1 MRLLKSLLLGLP
13 TAVAGVSAQAAD
25 LSVAKA
31 APVEYVRVCST
42 YGAGFFY
49 IPGTETCLYIGG
61 RVRAEYAYLEPTDR
75 EDDSIG
81 FRARGRIE
89 ADARTETPYGL
100 LRTFVRFEITRSSGT
115 PYDQRGTI
123 DTYAEPAEAYVQL
136 GGLTAGRAVTF
147 FYNLNLPTN
156 HLGTLRFDDAPD
168 VDVLAYTFEF
178 GNGFSAA
185 LSLENSFDRSSS
197 GVDPAAFTYAG
208 HRVPDLVGN
217 VKHTGTWGSAQLSG
231 ALHQIRSNNLV
242 VPSRGTFPVY
252 PDTEYGFA
260 VSAQVGVNLPMLAAN
275 DAAWVAAT
283 YADGALSYITGYSA
297 ESFKTGALNLI
308 LADAVVN
315 PVTGDLSK
323 GRGWSIAGGLHH
335 NWTPQFRQAVVGSY
349 ARFDYSAGAAT
360 AGLVDFNEWRLG
372 TNLTWQPVSNLDLA
386 AEIMYVQLDA
396 LGPIILPTGE
406 SISSDSAWEG
416 RLQLQR
422 DF

>member
-1 MRLLKSLLLGLP
+1 MKSLLLGSAAGLA
-13 TAVAGVSAQAAD
+13 AVVSAQAAD
-25 LSVAKA
+25 LPIAKA
-31 APVEYVRVCST
+31 APVDYVRVCST
-42 YGAGFFY
+42 HGEGFFY
-49 IPGTETCLYIGG
+49 IPDTEICLRIGG
-61 RVRAEYAYLEPTDR
+61 RVRAEVAYVEPNDR

-81 FRARGRIE
+81 FLARGRIQ
-89 ADARTETPYGL
+89 ADARMATAYGL
-100 LRTFVRFEITRSSGT
+100 FRTFVRFEITRSSGT
-115 PYDQRGTI
+115 PYGHQGMI
-123 DTYAEPAEAYVQL
+123 DTYAEPAEAFVKL

-185 LSLENSFDRSSS
+185 LSLENSFNRRSS
-197 GVDPAAFTYAG
+197 GVVPAAFTYAG
-208 HRVPDLVGN
+208 QRVPEMVGN
-217 VKHTGTWGSAQLSG
+217 VSYTGTWGSAQLSG

-242 VPSRGTFPVY
+242 VPLGGTFPVY
-252 PDTEYGFA
+252 PDTVYGFA

-297 ESFKTGALNLI
+297 NSFDTGVLSLI

-335 NWTPQFRQAVVGSY
+335 YWIPQVRQAVVGSY
-349 ARFDYSAGAAT
+349 ARFDYSGGAAT

-372 TNLTWQPVSNLDLA
+372 TNLVWQPVSDLDLA
-386 AEIMYVQLDA
+386 AEVMYVRLDPR
-396 LGPIILPTGE
+396 GRVILPTGE
-406 SISSDSAWEG
+406 SIGSDSAWEA
-416 RLQLQR
+416 RLKLQR